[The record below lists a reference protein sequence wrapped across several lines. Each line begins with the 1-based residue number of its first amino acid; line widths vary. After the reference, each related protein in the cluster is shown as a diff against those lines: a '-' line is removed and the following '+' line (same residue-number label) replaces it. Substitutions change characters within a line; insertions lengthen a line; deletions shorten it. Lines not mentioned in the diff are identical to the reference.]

1 MRLTRAEVIDSN
13 EINIV
18 HVYNRTVRRCFLMG
32 HDQVSGKNFD
42 HRKIWIEKY
51 LQQFAAS
58 FGIDLLCFTIL
69 SNHFHLI
76 LRTRPDV
83 VETWDDTEVAQRWMM
98 ICPHRKRDDGTPL
111 PPSEAEL
118 NLIRNCPI
126 RLATIRSR
134 LSREASQK
142 LLEVERW
149 SPGGQNLPSA
159 TFKLSSVV
167 TDGETIM
174 NEANLLQALGQVSAS
189 ETGKIFREFLRGHV
203 REMISEVMAVEVTQ
217 LCGVKHSRSESDH
230 HRAGSS
236 PGRILYE
243 GEREDIIRPRVRRTD
258 ADGSSQEVEL
268 ASYRVAKDP
277 QQLQAQVI
285 QAIMSGVST
294 REVESIKP
302 NSPGVSRSS
311 ASRLWQDAG
320 SKFID
325 DLRGKDLTTQ
335 TWCVLMLDGIRL
347 SKDQFA
353 VAAIGIDHQG
363 HKHVLDFALGSSE
376 SLAVSRELVGRL
388 VSRGFKC
395 DHRLFTLLDGS
406 DALRGAV
413 KEFFPDSVI
422 QRCLVHK
429 ERNIRGK
436 LSKRHWG
443 ELARLFKRLRSVQG
457 YAAAQEVFAELE
469 SFLKPINA
477 EAFKSLHEAGEDLLA
492 LHRLDVPNTLHRS
505 LLSTNA
511 IENTFL
517 NTRRKLGRVTRF
529 RVETDQA
536 SRWLSYALL
545 EAEKGYRR
553 ISGYTDLPLLIA
565 ALQQVKETA

>member
-1 MRLTRAEVIDSN
+1 M
-13 EINIV
+13 
-18 HVYNRTVRRCFLMG
+18 
-32 HDQVSGKNFD
+32 
-42 HRKIWIEKY
+42 
-51 LQQFAAS
+51 
-58 FGIDLLCFTIL
+58 
-69 SNHFHLI
+69 
-76 LRTRPDV
+76 
-83 VETWDDTEVAQRWMM
+83 
-98 ICPHRKRDDGTPL
+98 
-111 PPSEAEL
+111 
-118 NLIRNCPI
+118 
-126 RLATIRSR
+126 
-134 LSREASQK
+134 EASRK

-149 SPGGQNLPSA
+149 SPEGQNLPFA
-159 TFKLSSVV
+159 TFQVSSAV

-174 NEANLLQALGQVSAS
+174 DEVNLLQSLGQVSAF
-189 ETGKIFREFLRGHV
+189 ETGKIFREFLRGHI
-203 REMISEVMAVEVTQ
+203 REMICEVMATEVTQ
-217 LCGVKHSRSESDH
+217 LCGPKHSRTEGDH
-230 HRAGSS
+230 FRAGSS
-236 PGRILYE
+236 PGRVLYE
-243 GEREDIIRPRVRRTD
+243 GEREDITRPRVRLAG

-277 QQLQAQVI
+277 EQLQAQVV

-302 NSPGVSRSS
+302 NSPGVSRSN
-311 ASRLWQDAG
+311 ASRLWQEAG

-325 DLRGKDLTTQ
+325 ALRGKDLTTQ

-347 SKDQFA
+347 SKDQVA
-353 VAAIGIDHQG
+353 VAAIGIDHEG
-363 HKHVLDFALGSSE
+363 RKHVLDFALGSSE
-376 SLAVSRELVGRL
+376 SLSVARELVGRL

-395 DHRLFTLLDGS
+395 EHRLFALLDGS

-457 YAAAQEVFAELE
+457 YAAAQEVFVELE
-469 SFLKPINA
+469 TFLKPINA
-477 EAFKSLHEAGEDLLA
+477 EAFTSLHEAGEDLLA
-492 LHRLDVPNTLHRS
+492 LHRLNVPNTLHRS

-529 RVETDQA
+529 RMETDQA

-545 EAEKGYRR
+545 EAEKGFRR
-553 ISGYTDLPLLIA
+553 ISGHHTLPLLIA
-565 ALQQVKETA
+565 ALQRPTGTVT